1 MLNDDPIVDEIRK
14 VRDQHAR
21 RFGYNL
27 KRICADLRK
36 LEKRSARRVVLR
48 HATRQPSAG
57 R

>member
-1 MLNDDPIVDEIRK
+1 MPNDDPIVDEIRK

-48 HATRQPSAG
+48 RATRQPSAG